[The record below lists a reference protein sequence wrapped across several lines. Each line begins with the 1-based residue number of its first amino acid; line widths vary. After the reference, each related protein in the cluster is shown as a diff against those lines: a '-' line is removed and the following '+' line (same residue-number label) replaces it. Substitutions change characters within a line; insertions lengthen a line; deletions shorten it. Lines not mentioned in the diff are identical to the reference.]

1 MLDYSKRSKVGAVVG
16 NRYHHLDREPYVGA
30 TNLHEVSADIREF
43 LVSLQVDSDIKG
55 AIGRVVEE
63 PLPAEIIVVP
73 STAQTVGEC
82 LGLSRRIALRPIAIV
97 VHDVFVQ
104 GKMAYRSQRFLTIA
118 YLGAHVEHIVSVAGE
133 TVVCGKR
140 TSVEVVVLFERLRS
154 PCHFGQCKQ
163 SWIQHVFGM
172 VVGSDI
178 FGKQSGL
185 HTLYMLL
192 DIHRQRVGSRVE
204 AVNKLKRQVSA
215 YSLGLCG
222 RSILITVE
230 IAETARGHHCGM
242 AG

>member
-1 MLDYSKRSKVGAVVG
+1 
-16 NRYHHLDREPYVGA
+16 
-30 TNLHEVSADIREF
+30 
-43 LVSLQVDSDIKG
+43 
-55 AIGRVVEE
+55 
-63 PLPAEIIVVP
+63 
-73 STAQTVGEC
+73 
-82 LGLSRRIALRPIAIV
+82 
-97 VHDVFVQ
+97 
-104 GKMAYRSQRFLTIA
+104 
-118 YLGAHVEHIVSVAGE
+118 
-133 TVVCGKR
+133 
-140 TSVEVVVLFERLRS
+140 
-154 PCHFGQCKQ
+154 
-163 SWIQHVFGM
+163 M